1 MDSWLRRFSRRKVV
15 VGLQLKWK
23 SGHLG
28 HLFTCLKD
36 FERFASNLWKYKK
49 DERALDEYLWCGVA
63 AATDGCP
70 CLMWRLF
77 LRTSGSMNS
86 MSSKGR
92 RGCGW
97 GKCLQLD
104 FCWGT
109 GIPSYRHWDSS
120 LPAFREWNY
129 SKRWRSRLQGRDIT
143 SCPTGIRDGPC
154 IQNYWILLVC
164 EITWSTESA
173 VIFLRQPF
181 DGPFLSLSP
190 PPDKMWYLLLFMYLV
205 RALHSLR
212 LFISAGWSGRTD
224 GLHRSTQFIKAKYD
238 ETKTLSVNTCEP
250 QTTCS
255 QMEVSPLKNGL
266 IGIGIGLC
274 LCAIFWRLSGG
285 VPACLQGWQALLT
298 WIWKRGL
305 QYQLQVR
312 YSSRL

>member
-1 MDSWLRRFSRRKVV
+1 MEISLAGTWYHKLPYWDSWWSLHTELLDIIGLRNNV
-15 VGLQLKWK
+15 
-23 SGHLG
+23 
-28 HLFTCLKD
+28 
-36 FERFASNLWKYKK
+36 
-49 DERALDEYLWCGVA
+49 
-63 AATDGCP
+63 
-70 CLMWRLF
+70 M
-77 LRTSGSMNS
+77 
-86 MSSKGR
+86 
-92 RGCGW
+92 
-97 GKCLQLD
+97 
-104 FCWGT
+104 
-109 GIPSYRHWDSS
+109 
-120 LPAFREWNY
+120 
-129 SKRWRSRLQGRDIT
+129 
-143 SCPTGIRDGPC
+143 
-154 IQNYWILLVC
+154 
-164 EITWSTESA
+164 STESA

-285 VPACLQGWQALLT
+285 VPACLIT
-298 WIWKRGL
+298 GL
-305 QYQLQVR
+305 ASFADMNLEER
-312 YSSRL
+312 APISTSRQIQ